1 LEGLKVAHDLG
12 QLEDGESHILT
23 LKDSRILDDEGNA
36 YYHLPPPVSLTI
48 RLLDD
53 ELQNVEMAEAERVK
67 ERNELK
73 IKRRDYTGY
82 DDEEFVK
89 GREGMKRRI
98 LSKYDEFLEG
108 PKETVSNVESIL
120 SCFTYFELKGF
131 RLGASNLSNGSSTR
145 IEEQVAAPIN
155 RALLSID
162 YTSTS
167 LPSLHA
173 SSLTGCPENIQ
184 SSDYLQKGDAGF
196 KKPKVLYILSSPSCV
211 PHTSSEQ
218 KKASNTKGRRRLR
231 HLARW

>member
-1 LEGLKVAHDLG
+1 LEGLKVSHDLS

-23 LKDSRILDDEGNA
+23 LKDSRILDNEGNA
-36 YYHLPPPVSLTI
+36 CYHSRCHISLTT
-48 RLLDD
+48 RPLDD
-53 ELQNVEMAEAERVK
+53 ELQNVEMAEAERTK

-82 DDEEFVK
+82 DDDEFVE

-108 PKETVSNVESIL
+108 PKETVSNIESIL
-120 SCFTYFELKGF
+120 SRLIHVEFKGF
-131 RLGASNLSNGSSTR
+131 RLGASDPSNAPNTR
-145 IEEQVAAPIN
+145 IEEQVAAPVN

-167 LPSLHA
+167 LPGLHA
-173 SSLTGCPENIQ
+173 SSLTGCPENIE

-196 KKPKVLYILSSPSCV
+196 KKPKV
-211 PHTSSEQ
+211 
-218 KKASNTKGRRRLR
+218 
-231 HLARW
+231 